1 MSIEVLSKFEFF
13 IVPKLKQM
21 AEEGLIRRDYKEV
34 GDEILLNNIIE
45 EVENAARRELVA
57 KRQPDG
63 SMQVFDRITGV
74 GAERW
79 LENHIDKRPHYK
91 PTPIDDTMEAAFGAA
106 PTMKARADAL
116 AALGPEEYYKTMEA
130 WGGSPFNLKPGV
142 APKGDDRRTKKPGSA
157 EQARNAYL
165 LDEKDPQ
172 REKRIISLVST
183 LPPKVV
189 ADLARAAGCSV
200 SGKRLQQ
207 TLNSK

>member
-21 AEEGLIRRDYKEV
+21 AEEGLIRSDHREV
-34 GDEILLNNIIE
+34 GDGILLNNIIE

-74 GAERW
+74 GVERW
-79 LENHIDKRPHYK
+79 LENHLDKRPHYK
-91 PTPIDDTMEAAFGAA
+91 PTPIDDTMEQAFGAA
-106 PTMKARADAL
+106 PSLKGRAAAL

-130 WGGSPFNLKPGV
+130 WGGSPFNLKPGT

-157 EQARNAYL
+157 EQARNPYL
-165 LDEKDPQ
+165 LDDRDPQ
-172 REKRIISLVST
+172 REKRILSLVSS
-183 LPPKVV
+183 LPTKAV
-189 ADLARAAGCSV
+189 AALASAAGCSV
-200 SGKRLQQ
+200 SGKRLV
-207 TLNSK
+207 SR